1 LRGFFEMPLQEC
13 SLITWI
19 HKRQF
24 KKDQRVTDEEFKYA
38 LSVNYFL
45 SDPDLPKMLSR
56 ITDEVA
62 AIRSGDPA
70 AQIAISLHGDRYPA
84 EAFLKSLEQ
93 GQFLDFLIDF
103 EKGVR

>member
-1 LRGFFEMPLQEC
+1 MPLQEC

-24 KKDQRVTDEEFKYA
+24 KKGQKVTDEQLKYA

-45 SDPDLPKMLSR
+45 ADPDLPEMLSTIR
-56 ITDEVA
+56 DKVT
-62 AIRSGDPA
+62 AICSGDPTA
-70 AQIAISLHGDRYPA
+70 KIAIYLHGDRYPA

-93 GQFLDFLIDF
+93 GQFLDFVIDF
-103 EKGVR
+103 ERDVR